1 MAQIC
6 HDNKCR
12 FAEGSAKF
20 ADRAHRPVL
29 QISKKQN
36 RELQYANVRW
46 GKPVRRHQIFSPD
59 KVQKS
64 LIRQKLY
71 LVEVISYQ
79 GSPRL
84 NYP

>member
-1 MAQIC
+1 MQVYRC
-6 HDNKCR
+6 VGKN
-12 FAEGSAKF
+12 
-20 ADRAHRPVL
+20 L
-29 QISKKQN
+29 QIVLIGRFCKFPKKQN

-46 GKPVRRHQIFSPD
+46 GKPVRRLQFFSPD

-64 LIRQKLY
+64 LIRQNLY